1 MNQDLNPLVHQR
13 CCDVVCSGLAGW
25 RHRWRTTYVGCSGEY
40 RFCRYCPTFPRSAR
54 FVASFAGFGR
64 AARSQ
69 AAACALV
76 ARYCPGASALRPSSR
91 EIVDGARPSRA
102 AIDRIDSPAARA
114 SAISSRSAK
123 HK

>member
-1 MNQDLNPLVHQR
+1 M
-13 CCDVVCSGLAGW
+13 
-25 RHRWRTTYVGCSGEY
+25 TTLDGVAKKKQAEQSAEQQAAAD
-40 RFCRYCPTFPRSAR
+40 PRSAR
-54 FVASFAGFGR
+54 LVASFAGFGR

-76 ARYCPGASALRPSSR
+76 ARYRPGGSALRLSSR
-91 EIVDGARPSRA
+91 EIVDGARLSRA

-123 HK
+123 DR

>member
-1 MNQDLNPLVHQR
+1 MDTHI
-13 CCDVVCSGLAGW
+13 SGSSGNST
-25 RHRWRTTYVGCSGEY
+25 RNRPEICSGEY
-40 RFCRYCPTFPRSAR
+40 LFCRYCSTFPRSAR

-76 ARYCPGASALRPSSR
+76 ARYRPDGSALRPSSR
-91 EIVDGARPSRA
+91 EIVDGERPSRA